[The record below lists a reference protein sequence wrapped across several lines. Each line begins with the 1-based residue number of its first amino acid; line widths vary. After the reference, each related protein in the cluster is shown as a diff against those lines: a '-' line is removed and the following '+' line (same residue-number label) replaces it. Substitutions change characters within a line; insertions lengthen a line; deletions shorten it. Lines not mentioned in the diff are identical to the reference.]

1 MNRKK
6 DVIEIVKKL
15 LFSKDEEIK
24 MEAQAKLVDGTIV
37 MTPDSE
43 FKPGVELFIIT
54 EDGNNEPAPDGTHEL
69 EDGTFVKTEGG
80 FVVSVERNEG
90 DDVAETEMK
99 DVKSGDDVLEIKN
112 TAEAIMAEH
121 EKLIMKLTEIEEK
134 MTALEQKFE
143 EVAGEITSSDAIV
156 EEFSKVKEAT
166 KIMFEEFANQP
177 EGRVLDTTKASF
189 EGEFSNVRKNT
200 NSKSEKIKD
209 LINYMRK

>member
-6 DVIEIVKKL
+6 DVIAIVKKL
-15 LFSKDEEIK
+15 LFTQDEMK
-24 MEAQAKLVDGTIV
+24 MEAQGKLVDGTIV

-43 FKPGVELFIIT
+43 IKEGVELFVVA
-54 EDGNNEPAPDGTHEL
+54 EDGSTTPAPDGTHEL

-90 DDVAETEMK
+90 DDIAETELQE
-99 DVKSGDDVLEIKN
+99 VKSGDDILETK
-112 TAEAIMAEH
+112 AVKQLMEEQD
-121 EKLIMKLTEIEEK
+121 KLITKLAEIEEK

-143 EVAGEITSSDAIV
+143 EVASEITSNGVIT

-166 KIMFEEFANQP
+166 KLMFEEFVNQP
-177 EGRVLDTTKASF
+177 TGKAIDTDKASF
-189 EGEFSNVRKNT
+189 EGEFSNVKKST

-209 LINYMRK
+209 LIKFMNKGK

>member
-1 MNRKK
+1 MSRKK

-15 LFSKDEEIK
+15 LFSKDEEMK

-43 FKPGVELFIIT
+43 FKEGVELFVIG
-54 EDGNNEPAPDGTHEL
+54 EDGTSTPAPDGEHEL

-80 FVVSVERNEG
+80 FVVSVMRNEG
-90 DDVAETEMK
+90 DDVVETEMK
-99 DVKSGDDVLEIKN
+99 NVESGDDVLETKN
-112 TAEAIMAEH
+112 TQEQIMAEH
-121 EKLIMKLTEIEEK
+121 EKLIMKLAEIEQK

-143 EVAGEITSSDAIV
+143 EVAGEIMSNGVIV

-166 KIMFEEFANQP
+166 KIMFEEFSNQP
-177 EGRVLDTTKASF
+177 EGKVLDTTKASF